1 MKAGS
6 WDRGTSAAGIIALAA
21 VLGCFLV
28 TVVRVIKSDPS
39 PHTLDWLG
47 FSGSIIGA
55 IMTLAAAA
63 VTWFA
68 VQRQINE
75 ARADKEEER
84 RQEEFVAGAM
94 LP

>member
-1 MKAGS
+1 MLLALLLLPQS
-6 WDRGTSAAGIIALAA
+6 WAA
-21 VLGCFLV
+21 FLV

-63 VTWFA
+63 VAWFA

-84 RQEEFVAGAM
+84 RQEEFAAGAM